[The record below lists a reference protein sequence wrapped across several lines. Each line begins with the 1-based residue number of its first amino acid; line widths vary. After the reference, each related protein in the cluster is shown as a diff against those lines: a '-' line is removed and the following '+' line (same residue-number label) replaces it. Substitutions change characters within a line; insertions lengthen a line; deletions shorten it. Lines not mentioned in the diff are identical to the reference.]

1 MLPRLAHA
9 PARALAVS
17 LFDAGRGI
25 PAARL
30 DWLLADVDDFTG
42 RAGAKARTG
51 FLATLLILEWIPL
64 LFGVFGRMS
73 RLAPE
78 ARVRYLERV
87 DRSGLAALI
96 AVPKAVLGLCYY
108 EHPDVL
114 AELGFDDRPLVHE
127 AS

>member
-1 MLPRLAHA
+1 MLPRLVHA
-9 PARALAVS
+9 PVRALTVS
-17 LFDAGRGI
+17 LFDAGRGV
-25 PAARL
+25 PDARL

-42 RAGAKARTG
+42 RAGAKTRTA
-51 FLATLLILEWIPL
+51 FLATLLILEWIPV

-73 RLAPE
+73 RLEPA

-114 AELGFDDRPLVHE
+114 EELGYDRRPLIGG
-127 AS
+127 AP